1 MAVYF
6 FDTSALV
13 KYYHEESGRPK
24 VVDLIE
30 DPASSIHISRLSH
43 VEWHSA
49 FARHV
54 RTGAVSAEEFHR
66 LRGRF
71 YADLKTGKFQTVPLH
86 NTHLQRASR
95 LLSTHALTRGLRTLD
110 ALQLT
115 IALDL
120 PQRGRCGNS
129 ILFTIEKITSDRCDF
144 LFHVSQASVE
154 FTQSWIH
161 SCALLKSSNEATICS
176 KGRYLE
182 CTGGV
187 KPCQSS
193 FAASGAG
200 SARWSRP

>member
-110 ALQLT
+110 ALQLA

-120 PQRGRCGNS
+120 HR
-129 ILFTIEKITSDRCDF
+129 TSPLDAFVCADANF
-144 LFHVSQASVE
+144 CNIVQQENISV
-154 FTQSWIH
+154 I
-161 SCALLKSSNEATICS
+161 NPEA
-176 KGRYLE
+176 
-182 CTGGV
+182 
-187 KPCQSS
+187 
-193 FAASGAG
+193 A
-200 SARWSRP
+200 